1 MQLINQKLS
10 TFGIKLFATMP
21 TDFIFCINNIYIYS
35 ERTKFVKTKQIIHG
49 AWWCTYLH
57 TYLLLQER
65 DVRGAKK
72 HMRERRIS
80 FISCLATKKKTVLH
94 SSFFS
99 YFMMVHSKSNDKLI
113 SSLAWNSF
121 YYHLKTENTKSYK
134 QHHWKFDN
142 NGETFWNH
150 WIGKLIW

>member
-1 MQLINQKLS
+1 MQLTNQNLP
-10 TFGIKLFATMP
+10 TFGIKLCATMP
-21 TDFIFCINNIYIYS
+21 TNFINVATKYVCS
-35 ERTKFVKTKQIIHG
+35 ERTIFVKTKQIIHG

-113 SSLAWNSF
+113 SSLEKDEIVFITISKQKISNPANNIIEIRQQWGNL
-121 YYHLKTENTKSYK
+121 LKSL
-134 QHHWKFDN
+134 
-142 NGETFWNH
+142 GR
-150 WIGKLIW
+150 

>member
-1 MQLINQKLS
+1 MLQCLPILYFVSTIYIFIVKGRNLSKPSRLFMVHGDAHICILTYYFKNEMLGAQKNTCAREEYHL
-10 TFGIKLFATMP
+10 FRVLQQKRKLF
-21 TDFIFCINNIYIYS
+21 CI
-35 ERTKFVKTKQIIHG
+35 
-49 AWWCTYLH
+49 LH
-57 TYLLLQER
+57 
-65 DVRGAKK
+65 
-72 HMRERRIS
+72 
-80 FISCLATKKKTVLH
+80 
-94 SSFFS
+94 FFP